1 MIVIPKEW
9 ICVPSSENDDFGL
22 LRVTVTEGK
31 KDYYFSPWFRLANF
45 TDAAAKCLCRS
56 LSPAATL
63 PPTAGP
69 LQNSLKSFKPK
80 RMNSKNIFEH
90 RFEHGVNN
98 PCSSP
103 RPLPSVG

>member
-1 MIVIPKEW
+1 MIVIPEEW

-22 LRVTVTEGK
+22 LQVTVTEGK
-31 KDYYFSPWFRLANF
+31 KDYYFSPWFRLSNF

-56 LSPAATL
+56 PSPAAT
-63 PPTAGP
+63 PMQMVGN

-90 RFEHGVNN
+90 RFEHGANN